1 MADTPRVVPNRLSS
15 DSASPY
21 YDRDALPGLSV
32 YRNGVKLSGCVEY
45 SLTGKW
51 AKVHAKDGR
60 GNPKRERGKL
70 VTLTLFGEITAAY
83 DKD

>member
-1 MADTPRVVPNRLSS
+1 MDNERVVPNRLSS
-15 DSASPY
+15 DAASPY
-21 YDRDALPGLSV
+21 YDAAALPGLSV

-70 VTLTLFGEITAAY
+70 VVLTLHGEITAAY